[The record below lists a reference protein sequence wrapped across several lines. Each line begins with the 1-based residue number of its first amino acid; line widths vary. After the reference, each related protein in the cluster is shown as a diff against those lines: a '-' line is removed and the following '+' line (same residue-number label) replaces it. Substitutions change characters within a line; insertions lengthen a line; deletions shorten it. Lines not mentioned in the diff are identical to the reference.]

1 MKVIEITSEWVV
13 VADHIVDV
21 WLSGD
26 GNDETLN
33 ISYDIP
39 NRQKDST
46 TFSSEDDA
54 KRAFA
59 RIVAELRGVES
70 FMLED

>member
-1 MKVIEITSEWVV
+1 MKVIKITTKWAV

-26 GNDETLN
+26 GNETLN

>member
-1 MKVIEITSEWVV
+1 MKVIEITSTWVV

-26 GNDETLN
+26 SNETLN

-39 NRQKDST
+39 NRQEDTITLDSEEKARET
-46 TFSSEDDA
+46 
-54 KRAFA
+54 FA
-59 RIVAELRGVES
+59 RVVAELRGLRT
-70 FMLED
+70 LEG

>member
-1 MKVIEITSEWVV
+1 MKVIEITSKWVV

-21 WLSGD
+21 WLSGG
-26 GNDETLN
+26 GNKTLN

>member
-1 MKVIEITSEWVV
+1 MKVIEITSKWVV

-26 GNDETLN
+26 GNKTLN

-70 FMLED
+70 FILED

>member
-1 MKVIEITSEWVV
+1 MKVIEITSTWVV

-26 GNDETLN
+26 GNETLN

-39 NRQKDST
+39 NRQDST

-54 KRAFA
+54 KRAFS
-59 RIVAELRGVES
+59 RIIAELRGIEA
-70 FMLED
+70 FMLEG

>member
-1 MKVIEITSEWVV
+1 MKVIEITSTWVV
-13 VADHIVDV
+13 VADHIVDI
-21 WLSGD
+21 WLDGD
-26 GNDETLN
+26 GNETLN

>member
-1 MKVIEITSEWVV
+1 MKVIEITSKWVV

-26 GNDETLN
+26 GNKTLN

-59 RIVAELRGVES
+59 RIVAELRGIES

>member
-1 MKVIEITSEWVV
+1 MKVIEITSKWVV

-26 GNDETLN
+26 GNKTLN

>member
-1 MKVIEITSEWVV
+1 MKVIEITSTWVV

-26 GNDETLN
+26 GNETLN

-46 TFSSEDDA
+46 TFSSKDDA

>member
-1 MKVIEITSEWVV
+1 MKVIEITSTWAV

-26 GNDETLN
+26 GNETLN

-39 NRQKDST
+39 KSWEDST

>member
-1 MKVIEITSEWVV
+1 MKVIEITSTWVV

-21 WLSGD
+21 WLNGD
-26 GNDETLN
+26 GNETLN

-46 TFSSEDDA
+46 TFSSEDEA

-59 RIVAELRGVES
+59 RIVAELRGS
-70 FMLED
+70 PALILED

>member
-1 MKVIEITSEWVV
+1 MKVIEITSTWAV

-26 GNDETLN
+26 DNETLN

-39 NRQKDST
+39 KSWEDST
-46 TFSSEDDA
+46 TFSSEDEA

>member
-1 MKVIEITSEWVV
+1 MKVIEITTKWAV

-21 WLSGD
+21 WLGGD
-26 GNDETLN
+26 GNKTLN
-33 ISYDIP
+33 VSYDIP

>member
-1 MKVIEITSEWVV
+1 MKIIEITSQWVV
-13 VADHIVDV
+13 VADHIVDI

-26 GNDETLN
+26 NNKTLN

-46 TFSSEDDA
+46 TFNSEDDA
-54 KRAFA
+54 RRAFS
-59 RIVAELRGVES
+59 RVVAELRGIEA
-70 FMLED
+70 FILED

>member
-1 MKVIEITSEWVV
+1 MKVIEITSTWVV

-26 GNDETLN
+26 GNETLN

-39 NRQKDST
+39 NRQEDST